1 MKSIRLSTNSRS
13 SARFL
18 HRVRS
23 RLAGPRAQRA
33 HGTDGTRGLS
43 RQTRTPAMSLHEV
56 AGAGP
61 LRAGQD
67 LDELVVNP
75 VGVVGA
81 GEPQTLGD
89 AKHVRVHGNRRLA
102 EGVAQ
107 HDVSRLEPDPR

>member
-1 MKSIRLSTNSRS
+1 MKSLSLSTNSSS
-13 SARFL
+13 SARLL
-18 HRVRS
+18 HRVWS
-23 RLAGPRAQRA
+23 RLARPRAQRP

-43 RQTRTPAMSLHEV
+43 RQTCTPTMSLQEV

-75 VGVVGA
+75 VRIVGA

-89 AKHVRVHGNRRLA
+89 AKHVRVHGDRRLA

-107 HDVSRLEPDPR
+107 HDVGRLEPDTR